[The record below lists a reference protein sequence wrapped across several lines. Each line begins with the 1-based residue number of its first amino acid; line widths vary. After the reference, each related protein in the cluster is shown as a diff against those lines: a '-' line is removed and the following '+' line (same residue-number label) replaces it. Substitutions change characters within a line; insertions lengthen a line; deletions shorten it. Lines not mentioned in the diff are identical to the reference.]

1 MRAERYYIPNQ
12 DTREQAILVGIALP
26 FQSKGHTEEL
36 LQELTLL
43 AETAGADVV
52 GRAVQERQ
60 RIDPAHYIGRG
71 KAEFVASLVK
81 EHKANLVIFD
91 DDLTPAQ
98 AKNLERIIGVKIIDR
113 SGLIL
118 DIFAYRARTKEAKT
132 QVELAQ
138 LRYLLPRLTRQWTH
152 LSRQQGG
159 IGTRGPGET
168 QLEVDRRRIRERI
181 AKLSRALKKIDV
193 GRRVRRA
200 GRKDFVRIAL
210 VGYTNSG
217 KSTLLNTLTKAEVF
231 TEDRLFAT
239 LDATTRLAHLEN
251 GKKVLLTDT
260 VGFLRK
266 LPHHLVAS
274 FKGTLE
280 EAVEA
285 DLLLHVVDVSH
296 PNFEDQM
303 IAVREVLDE
312 LNILEKPSLLVYNKI
327 DLLNGSTL
335 LDRIKEDHPE
345 SVAISALKGDGL
357 DALRTE
363 INAYTKRVGI
373 HAIKKPDP
381 KIGPNLTQS

>member
-1 MRAERYYIPNQ
+1 MKAERFYIPKH
-12 DTREQAILVGIALP
+12 DAREQAILVGLALP
-26 FQSKGHTEEL
+26 SQSKWYVEEL
-36 LQELTLL
+36 LQELALL
-43 AETAGADVV
+43 TETAGADVV
-52 GRAVQERQ
+52 GRVIQER
-60 RIDPAHYIGRG
+60 RHIDPAYYIGRG
-71 KAEFVASLVK
+71 KAEFVSKLTEEREAG
-81 EHKANLVIFD
+81 LVIFD
-91 DDLTPAQ
+91 DDLSPAQ
-98 AKNLERIIGVKIIDR
+98 VKNLERIIGVKIVDR

-118 DIFAYRARTKEAKT
+118 DIFARRARTKEAKT

-181 AKLSRALKKIDV
+181 AKLSRTLRKIDV
-193 GRRVRRA
+193 GRRVRRT
-200 GRKDFVRIAL
+200 GRKGFIRVAL

-231 TEDRLFAT
+231 TEDLLFAT
-239 LDATTRLAHLEN
+239 LDATTRLAYLEN
-251 GKKVLLTDT
+251 GQKVLLTDT

-285 DLLLHVVDVSH
+285 DLLLHIVDVSH

-303 IAVREVLDE
+303 VAVREVLDE
-312 LNILEKPSLLVYNKI
+312 LDILEKPCLLVYNKI
-327 DLLNGSTL
+327 DLLNGSAL
-335 LDRIKEDHPE
+335 LDRLKGDHPD

-357 DALRTE
+357 ETLKTE
-363 INAYTKRVGI
+363 INAYAKRVGI
-373 HAIKKPDP
+373 YALIKPDP
-381 KIGPNLTQS
+381 

>member
-1 MRAERYYIPNQ
+1 MTVDRKMKAESFFIPRREK
-12 DTREQAILVGIALP
+12 REQAILVGVALP
-26 FQSKGHTEEL
+26 FQSKWQVEEL
-36 LQELTLL
+36 LHELALL
-43 AETAGADVV
+43 TETAGADVV
-52 GRAVQERQ
+52 ERVIQERQ
-60 RIDPAHYIGRG
+60 RIDPAYYIGRG
-71 KAEFVASLVK
+71 KAEFLATLVR
-81 EHKANLVIFD
+81 EHTADLVIFD

-98 AKNLERIIGVKIIDR
+98 VKNLEKSIGVKIIDR

-118 DIFAYRARTKEAKT
+118 DIFARRARTKEAKT

-168 QLEVDRRRIRERI
+168 QLEVDRRRLRERI
-181 AKLSRALKKIDV
+181 AKLCKALKKIDV

-200 GRKDFVRIAL
+200 GRKDFVRVAL

-217 KSTLLNTLTKAEVF
+217 KSTLLNALTKAEVF
-231 TEDRLFAT
+231 TEDQLFAT

-251 GKKVLLTDT
+251 GEHVLLTDT

-285 DLLLHVVDVSH
+285 DLLLHIVDVSH
-296 PNFEDQM
+296 PHFEEQM
-303 IAVREVLDE
+303 VAVREVLDE
-312 LNILEKPSLLVYNKI
+312 LDILEKPCLLVYNKI
-327 DLLNGSTL
+327 DRLNGTAL
-335 LDRIKEDHPE
+335 LGRLEKDHPN
-345 SVAISALKGDGL
+345 SVAVSALKGDGL
-357 DALRTE
+357 DTLK
-363 INAYTKRVGI
+363 TKILSYARHVEVR
-373 HAIKKPDP
+373 KTKSSVLQPD
-381 KIGPNLTQS
+381 